1 MPSYIYKSG
10 SPTTVSSS
18 TNVYAYT
25 SPSTTSRVNYIKVY
39 NGTTFVTV
47 YQYDTTPP
55 VVPKPSVVSG
65 GTSDTVSWT
74 AVTDADSGIASA
86 TLYQGIHNIT
96 TNTFTN
102 NYQSVGIGTGGAGNT
117 TMSIPNGIRN
127 TPTGDVYKVYYWI
140 SATDNVGLTTD
151 GDDNPATTGDFKYT
165 KPLGAW
171 LVAPDRTNLGNNA
184 ADSRNISNTAWR
196 NETSSDEGVVGYSST
211 RAYGAWFYNNNAF
224 SDVCRGWAPDS
235 GSILL
240 QRAGAAQ
247 PNRGNTGTFT
257 IQGHTSPTKSG
268 ALTFV
273 STTITDSISG
283 NDGVG
288 NPALSAGMLSSLG
301 NDTIKGFGLSSFS
314 SSLGNVGFLRGLT
327 TQTNAANPF
336 GFYSGTVFLDFT

>member
-1 MPSYIYKSG
+1 MPSYIYQSG

-39 NGTTFVTV
+39 NGSSFVTV

-74 AVTDADSGIASA
+74 AVTDADSGVASA
-86 TLYQGIHNIT
+86 TLYQGLYNVT
-96 TNTFTN
+96 TNTYTN
-102 NYQSVGIGTGGAGNT
+102 TYQSVSIGTGGASNT

-127 TPTGDVYKVYYWI
+127 TPTGNVYQVYYWI
-140 SATDNVGLTTD
+140 SATDNVGLTTN

-165 KPLGAW
+165 KPLGAYGV
-171 LVAPDRTNLGNNA
+171 LPDIANLGNNA
-184 ADSRNISNTAWR
+184 ADSRNIGNTAWL
-196 NETSSDEGVVGYSST
+196 NQTTSDEGVVGVSST
-211 RAYGAWFYNNNAF
+211 KAYGAWFYNNNAF
-224 SDVCRGWAPDS
+224 SNVCRGWAPDS
-235 GSILL
+235 GSIFL
-240 QRAGAAQ
+240 QRPSAAQ
-247 PNRGNTGTFT
+247 TNRGNTGTFT

-273 STTITDSISG
+273 STTITSSISG

-301 NDTIKGFGLSSFS
+301 NDTIKGFAFNAHSNSP
-314 SSLGNVGFLRGLT
+314 GFLRGLT
-327 TQTNAANPF
+327 TGNSSGANPF
-336 GFYSGTVFLDFT
+336 LFYSGTVFLDFT